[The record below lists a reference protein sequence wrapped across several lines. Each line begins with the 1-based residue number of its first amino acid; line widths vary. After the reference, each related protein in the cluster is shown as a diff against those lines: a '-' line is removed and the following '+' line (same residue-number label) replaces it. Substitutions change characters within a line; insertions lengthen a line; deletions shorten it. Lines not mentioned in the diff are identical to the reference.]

1 MPVVQTKEYP
11 TCTSPTTACLSP
23 ARNFPVESL
32 QVPQELR
39 DSMGELL
46 GVGVGGDGS
55 MTLGPEGAPEV
66 RSPQS
71 WRVFLGPPHIDFALK
86 FLDA

>member
-1 MPVVQTKEYP
+1 M
-11 TCTSPTTACLSP
+11 
-23 ARNFPVESL
+23 NFPVESL

-46 GVGVGGDGS
+46 GVGWGGDGS
-55 MTLGPEGAPEV
+55 VTLGPEGAPEV